1 MYICVTY
8 VDAATKIPCNVAP
21 MSTGPSYPDL
31 QNLNIE
37 FWNESV
43 WPTNFP
49 LFYGTCADSI
59 DINTPGIVKILTKE
73 QYENAKVSEFEA
85 RVLNVKNQAKQILT
99 DTDWTTI
106 PDVADPE
113 KSNPY
118 LTNQNEFVEYRNI
131 IRNIAI
137 NPTLDAVF
145 PPQPNE
151 VWSNK

>member
-31 QNLNIE
+31 QDLNIE
-37 FWNESV
+37 FWNESI
-43 WPTNFP
+43 WPTDFP
-49 LFYGTCADSI
+49 LFYGTCADNI
-59 DINTPGIVKILTKE
+59 DINTPGIVKVLTQE
-73 QYENAKVSEFEA
+73 QYENARVAEFDA
-85 RVLNVKNQAKQILT
+85 RIANVKNKASAILT
-99 DTDWTTI
+99 QTDWTTI

-118 LTNQNEFVEYRNI
+118 LTNQNEFVEFRNI

-145 PPQPNE
+145 PAMPTEQ
-151 VWSNK
+151 WS

>member
-31 QNLNIE
+31 QDLNIE

-43 WPTNFP
+43 WPTDFP
-49 LFYGTCADSI
+49 LFYGTCADNI
-59 DINTPGIVKILTKE
+59 DINTPGIVKVLTQE
-73 QYENAKVSEFEA
+73 QYENTKVSEFEA
-85 RVLNVKNQAKQILT
+85 RIANVKNKASTILT
-99 DTDWTTI
+99 QTDWTTI
-106 PDVADPE
+106 PDVADPL

-118 LTNQNEFVEYRNI
+118 LTNQNEFVEFRNV

-145 PPQPNE
+145 PQTPNE
-151 VWSNK
+151 VWSS

>member
-31 QNLNIE
+31 QDLNIE

-43 WPTNFP
+43 WPTDFP
-49 LFYGTCADSI
+49 LFYGTCADNI
-59 DINTPGIVKILTKE
+59 DINTPGIVKVLTQE
-73 QYENAKVSEFEA
+73 QYENARDAEFEA
-85 RVLNVKNQAKQILT
+85 RIANVKNKASTILT
-99 DTDWTTI
+99 QTDWTTI
-106 PDVADPE
+106 PDVANPE

-118 LTNQNEFVEYRNI
+118 LTNQNEFVEFRNV

-145 PPQPNE
+145 PQTPNE
-151 VWSNK
+151 VWSA

>member
-31 QNLNIE
+31 QDLNIE

-43 WPTNFP
+43 WPTDFP
-49 LFYGTCADSI
+49 LFYGTCADNI
-59 DINTPGIVKILTKE
+59 DTNTPGIVKVLTQE
-73 QYENAKVSEFEA
+73 QYENARVAEFEA
-85 RVLNVKNQAKQILT
+85 RIANVKNKASTILT
-99 DTDWTTI
+99 QTDWTTI
-106 PDVADPE
+106 PDVADPL

-118 LTNQNEFVEYRNI
+118 LTNQNEFVEFRNV

-145 PPQPNE
+145 PQTPNE
-151 VWSNK
+151 VWSA

>member
-21 MSTGPSYPDL
+21 MSTGPSYPNLQDL
-31 QNLNIE
+31 VIE

-43 WPTNFP
+43 WPTDFP
-49 LFYGTCADSI
+49 LFYGTCADNI
-59 DINTPGIVKILTKE
+59 DTNTQGIVKVLTQE
-73 QYENAKVSEFEA
+73 QYENARVAEFEA
-85 RVLNVKNQAKQILT
+85 RVANVKNKASAILT
-99 DTDWTTI
+99 QTDWTTI
-106 PDVADPE
+106 PDVANPE

-118 LTNQNEFVEYRNI
+118 LTNQNEFVAFRNI

-145 PPQPNE
+145 PQTPQE
-151 VWSNK
+151 VWSS

>member
-31 QNLNIE
+31 QDLNIE

-43 WPTNFP
+43 WPTDFP
-49 LFYGTCADSI
+49 LFYGTCADNI
-59 DINTPGIVKILTKE
+59 DTNTPGIVKVLTQE
-73 QYENAKVSEFEA
+73 QYENARVAEFEA
-85 RVLNVKNQAKQILT
+85 RIANVKNKASTILT
-99 DTDWTTI
+99 QTDWATI
-106 PDVADPE
+106 PDVADPL

-118 LTNQNEFVEYRNI
+118 LTNQNEFVEFRNV

-145 PPQPNE
+145 PHTPNE
-151 VWSNK
+151 VWSA

>member
-31 QNLNIE
+31 QDLNIE
-37 FWNESV
+37 FWNESI
-43 WPTNFP
+43 WPTDFP
-49 LFYGTCADSI
+49 LFYGTCADNI
-59 DINTPGIVKILTKE
+59 DINTPGIVKVLTQE
-73 QYENAKVSEFEA
+73 QYENARVAEFDA
-85 RVLNVKNQAKQILT
+85 RIANVKNKASAILT
-99 DTDWTTI
+99 QTDWTTI
-106 PDVADPE
+106 PDVANPE

-118 LTNQNEFVEYRNI
+118 LTNQNEFVEFRNI

-145 PPQPNE
+145 PAMPTEQ
-151 VWSNK
+151 WS

>member
-31 QNLNIE
+31 QDLNIE

-43 WPTNFP
+43 WPTDFP
-49 LFYGTCADSI
+49 LFYGTCANNI
-59 DINTPGIVKILTKE
+59 DINTLGIVKVLTQE
-73 QYENAKVSEFEA
+73 QYENARVAEFEA
-85 RVLNVKNQAKQILT
+85 RIANVKNKATTILT

-106 PDVADPE
+106 PDVANPE

-118 LTNQNEFVEYRNI
+118 LTNQNEFVEYRNV

-145 PPQPNE
+145 PPIPNE
-151 VWSNK
+151 VWSS